1 MAKFKC
7 SHCKLSFDENSMIDG
22 TQGQKFCCVGCQSVY
37 EILHSNGLDEFYARL
52 GKNSLNPANNLKKTT
67 DEAIKNLYKNYVK
80 NENGI
85 CKINLVIEGIHCSA
99 CIWLNEKVLFSTKG
113 ILEASINA
121 TNNKATIVWN
131 DDEVKLAEILNKIS
145 QIGYNAYAY
154 DASRQEAALDAKR
167 REFYIKL
174 LVGVFCVMNIMW
186 IAIAQYSGY
195 FLGMDKSVRD
205 ILNFAEFI
213 LATPVLFYTGGAF
226 FRGYVVAFKT
236 KMPNM
241 DMLIATGASL
251 AYIYSVWAMF
261 SRQGE
266 VYFDSVAMIITFVFV
281 GKFLEILSKK
291 RANDTVDSLSSMVIS
306 EVLVKVGDECVYKDI
321 NEIKVGDTL
330 VLKAGDKVL
339 IDGVITSGE
348 ASFDYSRISGE
359 SVPVFAGKKDELK
372 SGAICLDGY
381 VEYVASAE
389 FKNSLLNKIITML
402 ENANLKKPHI
412 EQFANQISA
421 KFSLTIILIAFLTFI
436 FWYFFGGFGFIS
448 PFLQDAN
455 SFERAL
461 IISISVVVIAC
472 PCALALAT
480 PVSTLVGLGVG
491 LKNKIIFKEARI
503 IETLAKCDT
512 VVFDK
517 TGTLTK
523 GILKVDD
530 FSASFD
536 LNVIFA
542 IASTSKHPVSV
553 AVAKFLSDKIT
564 QKSTITNVKEIAAK
578 GVSAV
583 YDDKILLAGSARF
596 MSENGILVSENAATT
611 SYFVAFDKK
620 LVATF
625 SLSDEIR
632 ENANECISV
641 IKALKMQVFMLTGDN
656 ENPAKSV
663 ALKLGID
670 ELKSN
675 ALPDFKAQFVKD
687 LQAQGKRILMV
698 GDGINDTLAMSYA
711 EVGVCMGSGADVSL
725 ERSDVVLLSDD
736 LVALKQAILISKRT
750 LNAIK
755 QNLAFSLIYNALTIP
770 LAILGLI
777 IPLFA
782 AISMSFS
789 SVIVVLN
796 SLRIKKGFNG

>member
-1 MAKFKC
+1 MAKC
-7 SHCKLSFDENSMIDG
+7 SHCKLTFNENSMITG
-22 TQGQKFCCVGCQSVY
+22 QNGQKFCCVGCQNVY

-52 GKNSLNPANNLKKTT
+52 GKNSLNPANNIKKTT

-85 CKINLVIEGIHCSA
+85 CKISLVIEGIHCSA
-99 CIWLNEKVLFSTKG
+99 CIWLNEKVLFSLNG
-113 ILEASINA
+113 ILEVSINA
-121 TNNKATIVWN
+121 TNNKAVILW
-131 DDEVKLAEILNKIS
+131 DDELVKLDEILNKIN

-154 DASRQEAALDAKR
+154 DTGRNEAILEAKR

-226 FRGYVVAFKT
+226 FRGYVVAFKSKT
-236 KMPNM
+236 PNM

-266 VYFDSVAMIITFVFV
+266 VYFDSVAMIITFVFA

-291 RANDTVDSLSSMVIS
+291 RANDTIDSLSSMVIS
-306 EVLVKVGDECVYKDI
+306 EVLVKQGEKFIQKDI
-321 NEIKVGDTL
+321 NEIKIGDIIA
-330 VLKAGDKVL
+330 LKAGDKVL
-339 IDGVITSGE
+339 IDGVITRGE
-348 ASFDYSRISGE
+348 ASFDYSLISGE
-359 SVPVFAGKKDELK
+359 SVPITLGGDMAIK
-372 SGAICLDGY
+372 SGSICLDGY
-381 VEYVASAE
+381 VEYEARAE

-402 ENANLKKPHI
+402 ENANLKKPKI
-412 EQFANQISA
+412 QTLANKISA
-421 KFSLTIILIAFLTFI
+421 KFSLTIIFIAILTFI
-436 FWYFFGGFGFIS
+436 FWNFFGGFGFAT
-448 PFLQDAN
+448 PFLQEAN
-455 SFERAL
+455 SLEKAL
-461 IISISVVVIAC
+461 IIAISVIVIAC

-491 LKNKIIFKEARI
+491 LKNKIIFKKSSI
-503 IETLAKCDT
+503 IESLAKCDV

-523 GILKVDD
+523 GVLKVDD
-530 FSASFD
+530 FSTNFD

-542 IASTSKHPVSV
+542 LANASKHPVSV

-564 QKSTITNVKEIAAK
+564 QNVKISAVKEIAAK
-578 GVSAV
+578 GVSAI
-583 YDDKILLAGSARF
+583 YDDKILLAGSANF
-596 MSENGILVSENAATT
+596 MRENGILINQTT
-611 SYFVAFDKK
+611 TNTAYFVAFDKK
-620 LVATF
+620 IVGTF

-632 ENANECISV
+632 QNAKECINAF
-641 IKALKMQVFMLTGDN
+641 KALKMGIYMLSGDN
-656 ENPAKSV
+656 ENAVKIV
-663 ALKLGID
+663 ADKLGIKD
-670 ELKSN
+670 YKAEV
-675 ALPDFKAQFVKD
+675 LPDFKADFIKN
-687 LQAQGKRILMV
+687 LQKNGHKILMV

-711 EVGVCMGSGADVSL
+711 EVGVCMGSGADISL

-736 LVALKQAILISKRT
+736 LSALKLSLEISRQT
-750 LNAIK
+750 LKTIK
-755 QNLAFSLIYNALTIP
+755 QNLTFSLIYNALTIP
-770 LAILGLI
+770 LAVFGLI

-789 SVIVVLN
+789 SLIVILN
-796 SLRIKKGFNG
+796 SLNIRRKFRG

>member
-1 MAKFKC
+1 MAKC
-7 SHCKLSFDENSMIDG
+7 SHCKLTFNENSMITG
-22 TQGQKFCCVGCQSVY
+22 QNGQKFCCVGCQNVY

-52 GKNSLNPANNLKKTT
+52 GKNSLNPANNIKKTT

-85 CKINLVIEGIHCSA
+85 CKISLVIEGIHCSA
-99 CIWLNEKVLFSTKG
+99 CIWLNEKALFSLNG
-113 ILEASINA
+113 ILEVSINA
-121 TNNKATIVWN
+121 TNNKAVILW
-131 DDEVKLAEILNKIS
+131 DDELVKLDEILNKIN

-154 DASRQEAALDAKR
+154 DTGRNEAILEAKR

-226 FRGYVVAFKT
+226 FRGYVVAFKSKT
-236 KMPNM
+236 PNM

-266 VYFDSVAMIITFVFV
+266 VYFDSVAMIITFVFA

-291 RANDTVDSLSSMVIS
+291 RANDTIDSLSSMVIS
-306 EVLVKVGDECVYKDI
+306 EVLVKQGEKFIQKDI
-321 NEIKVGDTL
+321 NEIKIGDIIA
-330 VLKAGDKVL
+330 LKAGDKVL

-348 ASFDYSRISGE
+348 ASFDYSLISGE
-359 SVPVFAGKKDELK
+359 SVPITLGGDMAIK
-372 SGAICLDGY
+372 SGSICLDGY
-381 VEYVASAE
+381 VEYEARAE

-402 ENANLKKPHI
+402 ENANLKKPKI
-412 EQFANQISA
+412 QTLANKISA
-421 KFSLTIILIAFLTFI
+421 KFSLTIIFIAILTFI
-436 FWYFFGGFGFIS
+436 FWNFFGGFGFAT
-448 PFLQDAN
+448 PFLQEAN
-455 SFERAL
+455 SLEKAL
-461 IISISVVVIAC
+461 IIAISVIVIAC

-491 LKNKIIFKEARI
+491 LKNKIIFKKSSI
-503 IETLAKCDT
+503 IESLAKCDV

-523 GILKVDD
+523 GVLKVDD
-530 FSASFD
+530 FSTNFD

-542 IASTSKHPVSV
+542 LANASKHPVSV

-564 QKSTITNVKEIAAK
+564 QNVKISAVKEIAAK

-583 YDDKILLAGSARF
+583 YDDKILLAGSANF
-596 MSENGILVSENAATT
+596 MRENGILINQTT
-611 SYFVAFDKK
+611 TNTAYFVAFDKK
-620 LVATF
+620 IVGTF

-632 ENANECISV
+632 QNAKECINAF
-641 IKALKMQVFMLTGDN
+641 KALKMGVYMLSGDN
-656 ENPAKSV
+656 ENAVKIV
-663 ALKLGID
+663 ADKLGIKD
-670 ELKSN
+670 YKAEV
-675 ALPDFKAQFVKD
+675 LPDFKAEFIKN
-687 LQAQGKRILMV
+687 LQKNGHKILMV

-711 EVGVCMGSGADVSL
+711 EVGVCMGSGADISL

-736 LVALKQAILISKRT
+736 LSALKLSLEISRQT
-750 LNAIK
+750 LKTIK
-755 QNLAFSLIYNALTIP
+755 QNLTFSLIYNALTIP
-770 LAILGLI
+770 LAVFGLI

-789 SVIVVLN
+789 SLIVILN
-796 SLRIKKGFNG
+796 SLNIRRKFRG